1 MTPDFEEIVDKDI
14 APEELA
20 RLQRAHDLLIAA
32 GAPPEL
38 PPSLAEPGAVEA
50 EEEPTPFFNRRRNA
64 TVLVLAAALA
74 VLAFG
79 IGYLTGGKNDNN
91 ESFAAKKTIVMHG
104 TPTAP
109 AGAIASIALGD
120 RDDAGN
126 WQMLVRASNLA
137 KLRPGR
143 YYTLWLTRNGRAIA
157 PCGSFVVS
165 GGDATTEARFTV
177 AYKLK
182 SFDGWVV
189 TEQGR
194 GDRQPGPA
202 LLRTV

>member
-1 MTPDFEEIVDKDI
+1 
-14 APEELA
+14 
-20 RLQRAHDLLIAA
+20 
-32 GAPPEL
+32 
-38 PPSLAEPGAVEA
+38 
-50 EEEPTPFFNRRRNA
+50 
-64 TVLVLAAALA
+64 
-74 VLAFG
+74 
-79 IGYLTGGKNDNN
+79 
-91 ESFAAKKTIVMHG
+91 MHG
-104 TPTAP
+104 TPAAP

-126 WQMLVRASNLA
+126 WQMLVRTSNLA

-143 YYTLWLTRNGRAIA
+143 YYTLWLTRKGRAVA

-189 TEQGR
+189 TEQSR
-194 GDRQPGPA
+194 GDRKAGPV